1 VPLLINVQP
10 HSHRFRCSRFQAA
23 GYTLAMTTAAPFRL
37 SGRVQS
43 LKPSSTV
50 AVTTRALELRRAGID
65 VISMSV
71 GEPDFD
77 TPAHVKA
84 AAIAAIESGKTK
96 YTGVNGIPELREAIS
111 AKFARENRLSYA
123 PDAVTVTSGG
133 KQAIFNA
140 FFALLNPGD
149 EVLIPA
155 PYWVSY
161 PEMVAFTGAVPV
173 PVPTTPETGFMLDPA
188 EVEARITPRTR
199 MIILNSPGN
208 PTGAV
213 FPPQVLQAVAE
224 LAIRHNLMILTDE
237 MYEHLVYGA
246 EQVSIGTFAPDHTLT
261 INGASKAYA
270 MTGWRIGYAGGPKAV
285 IAAMNAIQSQ
295 STSNASSISQYAA
308 LAALEQHE
316 ATTEFIALARTAYRQ
331 RRDLIVSGLNALGL
345 PTPTPHGA
353 FYVMA
358 DTTRLHADE
367 LEAARLILDEGRVAV
382 VPGTDFGAPG
392 QVRLSYATS
401 LEQIEEV
408 LRRIGGVLE
417 GQGAR

>member
-1 VPLLINVQP
+1 M
-10 HSHRFRCSRFQAA
+10 S
-23 GYTLAMTTAAPFRL
+23 GPFRL
-37 SGRVQS
+37 SQKSLS

-50 AVTTRALELRRAGID
+50 AVSSRALELQRQGID

-77 TPAHVKA
+77 TPPHVKA
-84 AAIAAIESGKTK
+84 AGIAAIEHGRTK
-96 YTGVNGIPELREAIS
+96 YTAVSGIPELREAIS
-111 AKFARENRLSYA
+111 AKFARENGLHHA

-133 KQAIFNA
+133 KQALFNA

-161 PEMVAFTGAVPV
+161 PEMVALTGAVPV
-173 PVPTTPETGFMLDPA
+173 AVPTTPESGFQLDPD
-188 EVEARITPRTR
+188 VLEALVTPRTR
-199 MIILNSPGN
+199 MIVLNSPGN

-213 FPPQVLQAVAE
+213 FPQDVLAAVA
-224 LAIRHNLMILTDE
+224 AIAQRRGLMIVTDE

-246 EQVSIGTFAPDHTLT
+246 EQVSIGTFAPEHTLT
-261 INGASKAYA
+261 VNGASKAYA

-295 STSNASSISQYAA
+295 STSNASSVSQYAA

-316 ATTEFIALARTAYRQ
+316 ETARFIEMARSAYHE
-331 RRDLIVSGLNALGL
+331 RRDVIVAGLNALGL

-358 DTTRLHADE
+358 NTDRVHPDE
-367 LEAARLILDEGRVAV
+367 LEAARRILDEARVAV
-382 VPGTDFGAPG
+382 VPGTDFAAPG

-401 LEQIEEV
+401 LENIHEV
-408 LRRIGGVLE
+408 LARLGQLVE
-417 GQGAR
+417 G

>member
-1 VPLLINVQP
+1 M
-10 HSHRFRCSRFQAA
+10 S
-23 GYTLAMTTAAPFRL
+23 GPFSL
-37 SGRVQS
+37 SARVQS

-50 AVTTRALELRRAGID
+50 AVSSRALELRRQGID

-77 TPAHVKA
+77 TPPHVKA

-96 YTGVNGIPELREAIS
+96 YTAVNGIAELREAIS
-111 AKFARENRLSYA
+111 AKFARENGLEHA

-133 KQAIFNA
+133 KQALFNA

-173 PVPTTPETGFMLDPA
+173 PVPTTAESGFQLDPG
-188 EVEARITPRTR
+188 VLEALVTARTR
-199 MIILNSPGN
+199 MIVLNSPGN

-213 FPPQVLQAVAE
+213 FPPDVLAAVAE
-224 LAIRHNLMILTDE
+224 IAQRHDLMIVTDE

-246 EQVSIGTFAPDHTLT
+246 EQVSIGRYAPEHTLT

-295 STSNASSISQYAA
+295 STSNASSVSQYAA

-316 ATTEFIALARTAYRQ
+316 ETARFIEMARNAYQ
-331 RRDLIVSGLNALGL
+331 ERRDVIVAGLNALGL
-345 PTPTPHGA
+345 PAPTPHGA

-358 DTTRLHADE
+358 DTTRIDPDE
-367 LEAARLILDEGRVAV
+367 LEAARRILDDARVAV

-401 LEQIEEV
+401 LEQIREV
-408 LRRIGGVLE
+408 LARLGQLVE
-417 GQGAR
+417 G

>member
-1 VPLLINVQP
+1 M
-10 HSHRFRCSRFQAA
+10 S
-23 GYTLAMTTAAPFRL
+23 GPFSL
-37 SGRVQS
+37 SARVQS

-50 AVTTRALELRRAGID
+50 AVSSRALELRRQGID

-77 TPAHVKA
+77 TPPHVKA

-96 YTGVNGIPELREAIS
+96 YTAVNGIAELREAIS
-111 AKFARENRLSYA
+111 AKFARENGLEHA

-133 KQAIFNA
+133 KQALFNA

-173 PVPTTPETGFMLDPA
+173 PVPTTAESGFQLDPG
-188 EVEARITPRTR
+188 VLEALVTARTR
-199 MIILNSPGN
+199 MIVLNSPGN

-213 FPPQVLQAVAE
+213 FPPDVLAAVAE
-224 LAIRHNLMILTDE
+224 IAQRHDLMIVTDE

-246 EQVSIGTFAPDHTLT
+246 EQVSIGRYAPEHTLT

-295 STSNASSISQYAA
+295 STSNASSVSQYAA

-316 ATTEFIALARTAYRQ
+316 ETARFIEMARNAYQ
-331 RRDLIVSGLNALGL
+331 ERRDVIVAGLNALGL

-358 DTTRLHADE
+358 DTTRIDPDE
-367 LEAARLILDEGRVAV
+367 LEAARRILDDARVAV

-401 LEQIEEV
+401 LEQIREV
-408 LRRIGGVLE
+408 LARLGMLIE
-417 GQGAR
+417 G

>member
-1 VPLLINVQP
+1 MTSPFELSQK
-10 HSHRFRCSRFQAA
+10 SR
-23 GYTLAMTTAAPFRL
+23 
-37 SGRVQS
+37 S
-43 LKPSSTV
+43 LKPSATV
-50 AVTTRALELRRAGID
+50 AVTSRALELKRQGVD

-77 TPAHVKA
+77 TPPHIKQ
-84 AAIAAIESGKTK
+84 AAIEAIESGETK
-96 YTGVNGIPELREAIS
+96 YTAVNGIPELREAIS
-111 AKFARENRLSYA
+111 AKFSRENGLDYA

-161 PEMVAFTGAVPV
+161 PEMVGLTGAVPV
-173 PVPTTPETGFMLDPA
+173 EVPTTPQSGFMLD
-188 EVEARITPRTR
+188 VELLASKITPRTR
-199 MIILNSPGN
+199 MIVLNSPGN

-213 FPPQVLQAVAE
+213 FTPDILRGVAE
-224 LAIRHNLMILTDE
+224 LAQQHGLMIVTDE
-237 MYEHLVYGA
+237 IYEHLVYDA
-246 EQVSIGTFAPDHTLT
+246 EQVSIGQFAPEHTLT

-270 MTGWRIGYAGGPKAV
+270 MTGWRIGYAGGPRHV
-285 IAAMNAIQSQ
+285 IAAMNALQSQ

-308 LAALEQHE
+308 LAALVQHE
-316 ATTEFIALARTAYRQ
+316 ETHRFIDMARSAYRQ
-331 RRDLIVSGLNALGL
+331 RRDVIVRGLNDLGL

-358 DTTRLHADE
+358 NTDRIHENE
-367 LEAARLILDEGRVAV
+367 LEAARIILDEAKVAV
-382 VPGTDFGAPG
+382 VPGTDFSAPH

-401 LEQIEEV
+401 LENIQEV
-408 LRRIGGVLE
+408 LRRL
-417 GQGAR
+417 GQLLA